1 MLETPDK
8 DRAREFN
15 KAPVHSYIDK
25 IDGLLTILVNDY
37 QKDIKLFDRFRLF
50 VLGLFFLSAVFIVLY
65 IKNSIVIP
73 LRRLKDTT
81 SEIEKGNFGVELD
94 INTRDEIYQL
104 GGTYTRM
111 VNTLKNLFNEKSEH
125 IQELDALYKI
135 AETAIQTLS
144 VEDTLNKV
152 MDSILGLSQ
161 LRLEKRC
168 HIPLR

>member
-1 MLETPDK
+1 
-8 DRAREFN
+8 
-15 KAPVHSYIDK
+15 
-25 IDGLLTILVNDY
+25 
-37 QKDIKLFDRFRLF
+37 
-50 VLGLFFLSAVFIVLY
+50 
-65 IKNSIVIP
+65 
-73 LRRLKDTT
+73 
-81 SEIEKGNFGVELD
+81 
-94 INTRDEIYQL
+94 
-104 GGTYTRM
+104 M

>member
-81 SEIEKGNFGVELD
+81 SEIEKVIL
-94 INTRDEIYQL
+94 
-104 GGTYTRM
+104 
-111 VNTLKNLFNEKSEH
+111 V
-125 IQELDALYKI
+125 
-135 AETAIQTLS
+135 LS
-144 VEDTLNKV
+144 
-152 MDSILGLSQ
+152 
-161 LRLEKRC
+161 
-168 HIPLR
+168 